1 MQGAFINLLRGAAL
15 AQGSFLIALATIAPD
30 VDWSGDTNDGPVVA
44 TKSSTASTGSTKTPA
59 ETGWADTTKTTT
71 APTSAPAGDVG
82 AGRARSPW
90 GWVVAAG
97 SVSMAAAFVT
107 AAAVVS
113 RRFVHTLS
121 VVSSAAAPRGAGGV
135 GGAAASAAAKSV
147 TTEPI
152 VKVVT

>member
-30 VDWSGDTNDGPVVA
+30 VDWSGDTNDGPVVS
-44 TKSSTASTGSTKTPA
+44 TKSSAASTGSTKTPA
-59 ETGWADTTKTTT
+59 ETGWDDTTKTTT

-82 AGRARSPW
+82 ASRARSPW

-97 SVSMAAAFVT
+97 SLSMAAAFVT

-121 VVSSAAAPRGAGGV
+121 VVSAAAAPRGAGGV
-135 GGAAASAAAKSV
+135 GGAASAAAKSV

>member
-30 VDWSGDTNDGPVVA
+30 VDWSGDTNDGPVVS
-44 TKSSTASTGSTKTPA
+44 TKSSAASTGSTKTPA
-59 ETGWADTTKTTT
+59 ETGWDDDTTKTTT

-82 AGRARSPW
+82 VSRARSPW

-97 SVSMAAAFVT
+97 SLSMAAAFVT

-121 VVSSAAAPRGAGGV
+121 VVSAAAAPRGAGGV
-135 GGAAASAAAKSV
+135 GGAAATAAKSV